1 MMTLKF
7 EGLDVLKIEGFA
19 LWEHDNVFFFFNL
32 IIFLFHFF
40 FGFLILDLWI
50 TGKPDEGECAVE
62 QYCEEAE

>member
-40 FGFLILDLWI
+40 LGS
-50 TGKPDEGECAVE
+50 
-62 QYCEEAE
+62 